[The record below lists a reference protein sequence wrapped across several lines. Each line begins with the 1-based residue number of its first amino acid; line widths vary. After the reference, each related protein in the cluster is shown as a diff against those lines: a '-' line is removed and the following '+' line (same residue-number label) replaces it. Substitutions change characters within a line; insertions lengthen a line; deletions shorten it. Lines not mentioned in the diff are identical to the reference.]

1 MVAMLRTV
9 REYVDFQARERP
21 EAVYL
26 VAPESDRTLTFAGL
40 QQASRKLAHYL
51 LGLGIQ
57 PGEKVAML
65 MHNGYQAG
73 RLFIGTMYGGYFG
86 APPQLLPPPSQFE
99 DLLKHFDARGV
110 FAAPDQG
117 ERVKP
122 GLQKN
127 LRPSKPVVCEVH

>member
-73 RLFIGTMYGGYFG
+73 RLFIGTMYGGFFVE
-86 APPQLLPPPSQFE
+86 PPQLPPPTAQVE
-99 DLLKHFDARGV
+99 DVVNYFGRRAV
-110 FAAPDQG
+110 FAS
-117 ERVKP
+117 P
-122 GLQKN
+122 GSGG
-127 LRPSKPVVCEVH
+127 PFDGA